1 MPENAMK
8 VKLQDVVDQ
17 MQMQSGESASYLNK
31 KTGELFMLGED
42 EMLGLDLED
51 DDEEELDD
59 FPEWQRESRQKARE
73 INESD
78 DWIELPTQ
86 RDVHEYHIMEQFG
99 ASLDNA
105 EARDRILQTI
115 RGSGAFR
122 RFKHALDD
130 LGLWDEWNSFKS
142 AEIERMAVEWLGENQ
157 IPYSREP
164 DATQAASSAI

>member
-1 MPENAMK
+1 MK

-17 MQMQSGESASYLNK
+17 IEMQSGESSAYLNK
-31 KTGELFMLGED
+31 NTGELYMLGEE
-42 EMLGLDLED
+42 EMLDREED
-51 DDEEELDD
+51 DNEEELDD
-59 FPEWQRESRQKARE
+59 LPEWQRESRQKARE

-99 ASLDNA
+99 ASLENVDASN
-105 EARDRILQTI
+105 RILQTI

-130 LGLWDEWNSFKS
+130 LGLWQEWNSFKG
-142 AEIERMAVEWLGENQ
+142 AEIERMAVEWLEENG
-157 IPYSREP
+157 IEYVRE
-164 DATQAASSAI
+164 

>member
-1 MPENAMK
+1 MK
-8 VKLQDVVDQ
+8 VKLQAVVDQ
-17 MQMQSGESASYLNK
+17 IQMLSGEAAVYLNK
-31 KTGELFMLGED
+31 KTGELFMIGED
-42 EMLGLDLED
+42 EALGFDLED

-59 FPEWQRESRQKARE
+59 LPEWQRESRQKARE

-130 LGLWDEWNSFKS
+130 LGLWDEWTSFKH
-142 AEIERMAVEWLGENQ
+142 AELERIAIDWLEENGIE
-157 IPYSREP
+157 YS
-164 DATQAASSAI
+164 Q